1 MIATDDA
8 APDLRVRRTRRKGS
22 AGNAG
27 RTLGFQIGE
36 ISVSLSSD
44 RADVLDDF
52 GALYDGCRSDS
63 LLSDRTI
70 HMRVGSAPLRLPGRA
85 RHHILGDGEAL
96 FTGRRRAE
104 LLPYLEWGINW
115 RVIARR
121 GEFLQLHA
129 AVLSHNGRG
138 VLLVGDSGVGK
149 STLAAGLISRGWKYL
164 SDEFA
169 LIHPATLRVHPF
181 PKALCV
187 KEGSFDVVTRLGLP
201 LWRRG
206 HYVKAFK
213 GPVGYVRTADLGARV
228 ATEPSPI
235 RFVVFPRYTGSGK
248 PRLYPVA
255 RGSAAFMLAA
265 NAFNRN
271 VFRERTVSILSRVV
285 REARCVRLETGDLE
299 DTCDLIESQL
309 LGLSAAQ
316 GGRSERRRRT

>member
-1 MIATDDA
+1 MIATHS
-8 APDLRVRRTRRKGS
+8 KNN

-27 RTLGFQIGE
+27 PAMSFQIGE
-36 ISVSLSSD
+36 IPVSLTSD

-52 GALYDGCRSDS
+52 AALYDGCRCDS
-63 LLSDRTI
+63 LPSDHTI
-70 HMRVGSAPLRLPGRA
+70 HMRIGSSRRRLLGRG
-85 RHHILGDGEAL
+85 RHHIFGDGEEL

-115 RVIARR
+115 RVITRR
-121 GEFLQLHA
+121 AEFLQLHA
-129 AVLSHNGRG
+129 AALARDGMAL
-138 VLLVGDSGVGK
+138 LLVGDSGVGK
-149 STLAAGLISRGWKYL
+149 STLAAGLISRGWEYL

-187 KEGSFDVVTRLGLP
+187 KEGSFDAVTGLGLP

-213 GPVGYVRTADLGARV
+213 GPVGYVRTADLGPRV

-235 RFVVFPRYTGSGK
+235 RFVVFPRYAAGSEA
-248 PRLYPVA
+248 RLFPLA
-255 RGSAAFMLAA
+255 RGSAAFLLAA

-285 REARCVRLETGDLE
+285 REARCVRLDTGDLR

-309 LGLSAAQ
+309 LDRSAVSS
-316 GGRSERRRRT
+316 GRSEPRGRT

>member
-1 MIATDDA
+1 MIATDDV
-8 APDLRVRRTRRKGS
+8 APDLRVRRTRRE
-22 AGNAG
+22 GNAG
-27 RTLGFQIGE
+27 NTGQAMRFQIGE
-36 ISVSLSSD
+36 IPVSLVSD

-52 GALYDGCRSDS
+52 AALYEGCRCDS
-63 LLSDRTI
+63 LSSDRTI
-70 HMRVGSAPLRLPGRA
+70 HMRVGSAPGRLPGRA
-85 RHHILGDGEAL
+85 RHHILGDGEEL

-121 GEFLQLHA
+121 REFLQLHA
-129 AVLSHNGRG
+129 AVLSHGGRA

-149 STLAAGLISRGWKYL
+149 STLAAGLISRGWEYL

-169 LIHPATLRVHPF
+169 LIHPETLRVHPF

-187 KEGSFDVVTRLGLP
+187 KKGSFDVVTRLGLP

-213 GPVGYVRTADLGARV
+213 GPVGYVRTADLGTRV
-228 ATEPSPI
+228 ATEARPI
-235 RFVVFPRYTGSGK
+235 QFVVFPAYAAGSK
-248 PRLYPVA
+248 PRLHSVA

-271 VFRERTVSILSRVV
+271 VYSERTVSILSRVV

-299 DTCDLIESQL
+299 DTCVLIESEL
-309 LGLSAAQ
+309 FGLSAVP
-316 GGRSERRRRT
+316 GGRSERRLGT